1 MGSGRRKP
9 RSLPSSSS
17 QTVAESGERGQNEQP
32 LRKRVKESVRGNQPL
47 STPRTQRIRATSQ
60 TREDAAA
67 ERRPDKFRREL
78 LRLRA
83 VLGGLTSDLTSVER
97 AALYELIE
105 AIANLL
111 GEEPNTARP

>member
-1 MGSGRRKP
+1 MGGGRKP

-17 QTVAESGERGQNEQP
+17 QTAAESGERGENEQP
-32 LRKRVKESVRGNQPL
+32 SRKRVKLTVRGNQPL

-60 TREDAAA
+60 TRQDFAAQ
-67 ERRPDKFRREL
+67 RRPDKFRPKL

-83 VLGGLTSDLTSVER
+83 LLAEVAGDLTPVER

-111 GEEPNTARP
+111 GEEA